1 MRKLAP
7 MFLTTTI
14 LAFAAGNVLANADYK
29 TKQTTT
35 SSSSLS
41 TSATD
46 QATPPGNSDSSTA
59 GAMKAGEPAARSTV
73 SPAASP
79 TVPANT
85 QNPQGMS
92 YSDKSS
98 SAPGTNAKM
107 DSNSEPVTTA
117 TTTTHKVKKAKKKV
131 AKADTTLPA
140 PQPSAT
146 NADAAGSTTGRSPG
160 GTSQ

>member
-7 MFLTTTI
+7 LFITTTI
-14 LAFAAGNVLANADYK
+14 LAFAGANAFAASQMSD
-29 TKQTTT
+29 
-35 SSSSLS
+35 
-41 TSATD
+41 SATN
-46 QATPPGNSDSSTA
+46 QAKPTGNSDSSTA
-59 GAMKAGEPAARSTV
+59 GAMAPSVGSTAT
-73 SPAASP
+73 SGSP

-107 DSNSEPVTTA
+107 DTAASDTSVTTA
-117 TTTTHKVKKAKKKV
+117 TKAKKAKKKKV
-131 AKADTTLPA
+131 AKND
-140 PQPSAT
+140 T

-160 GTSQ
+160 GASQ